1 LDKAIDHFNVN
12 RIPGRGGQGTVYKRM
27 LTDGGIIALEEFINE
42 VVILLQISHKHVVKL
57 LGCCLEVEEMRLRI
71 ATDVVEALVFL
82 HSSA

>member
-1 LDKAIDHFNVN
+1 MVLIGLKIENDIAGIDSLTQALAAIDHFNVN

-27 LTDGGIIALEEFINE
+27 LTDGGIIA
-42 VVILLQISHKHVVKL
+42 
-57 LGCCLEVEEMRLRI
+57 EMRLRI